1 MQQFHD
7 ALASFDASRLLAA
20 DDVARPPAIV
30 GPSIVVT
37 FHELHGLVT
46 AVADALA
53 DAALPVVAI
62 ALPLGVPQIAVL
74 YGATV
79 TPSTLFLPIDE
90 MQSVARNRSLLRD
103 AATTGLV
110 CSPTSRLLEAL
121 QTEFGD
127 AIAVRPLTLVLGDA
141 IVLATWRSA
150 EMAPPIWASD
160 ADAMYVLYTSG
171 STGHPKGVIGS
182 YAATWH
188 RLAWMWSTVPFARGE
203 RVLRHTAL
211 TSSATNLL
219 GPCLRYVVVS
229 GEPLHADLIAALF
242 AALPYVQLLHL
253 YGSTEVAG
261 DATFWLTTTTAAPVP
276 IGTAIGATKLRLV
289 DAEGAEIASDETRGE
304 LYIGGPPLARGYV
317 NPSDN
322 ESHRFCMLH
331 GERWFKTGDV
341 AYWSKGLLFFCGR
354 THAGY
359 VKVSGV
365 QVHVAAIETTVRTY
379 LGQHYLKW
387 KVALAPIASSEGWH
401 QYDTLVV
408 CVGMDE
414 DDTMDIDALRDA
426 VEREH
431 PRVAMHVLTVPIARF
446 PETSSG
452 KADPSQ
458 IPALFAQ
465 RSLPSWLRALLP
477 RTSGLAST
485 RLDPSTTLTELGLNS
500 MAMAIVLHTLQ
511 SQHEM
516 TLRPIE
522 LADMTVADLQALVQ
536 RKRPRAISPEAS
548 RKRTR
553 VAPRMEAVRWRVRA
567 HKCIDAS
574 PRLATTDVGE
584 YIIVGSH
591 DHTVL
596 CVAAVDG
603 HVVWRKELPDRVES
617 SAAVAKNQVVVGC
630 YDGGVYCLDVL
641 SGSTLWVFFTQ
652 DQVKCSPVIVEEEN
666 AVVVG
671 SHDHHV
677 YGLALT
683 SGACLFKLPF
693 TKSVFSSPVY
703 AATVLYCASL
713 AGEVRAYAW
722 SSLRHDAP
730 TPLWQH
736 TCPAPVFCS
745 LRLSARQ
752 SVLLVGCADA
762 SLYALSTTT
771 GTPRWSAA
779 TTKPIFSAPRIATL
793 SSGNEVALF
802 GSHDGVVRCVST
814 ADGVTLALVD
824 LGCTIYASPAIISD
838 RATTLRTCVC
848 TTDGHVYLWEPEAP
862 SSPATLLFQGAGDIF
877 SSPLVLMDEST
888 IVVGTR
894 GDVLVALHVPESDA
908 SSSTMTQ

>member
-1 MQQFHD
+1 
-7 ALASFDASRLLAA
+7 
-20 DDVARPPAIV
+20 
-30 GPSIVVT
+30 
-37 FHELHGLVT
+37 
-46 AVADALA
+46 
-53 DAALPVVAI
+53 
-62 ALPLGVPQIAVL
+62 
-74 YGATV
+74 
-79 TPSTLFLPIDE
+79 
-90 MQSVARNRSLLRD
+90 
-103 AATTGLV
+103 
-110 CSPTSRLLEAL
+110 
-121 QTEFGD
+121 
-127 AIAVRPLTLVLGDA
+127 
-141 IVLATWRSA
+141 
-150 EMAPPIWASD
+150 
-160 ADAMYVLYTSG
+160 MYVLYTSG

-211 TSSATNLL
+211 TFVDAIAEVFGTLCAGATLVLPSSYSYLSFAPPVVADLSGFARSLHLLNVTRMTLVPSVLQLLLQTNSLS
-219 GPCLRYVVVS
+219 PSLRYVVVS
-229 GEPLHADLIAALF
+229 GEPLHADLIVALF

-317 NPSDN
+317 NPYDYRCHL
-322 ESHRFCMLH
+322 SHRFCMLH

-341 AYWSKGLLFFCGR
+341 AYWSNGLLFLCGR
-354 THAGY
+354 SHGGY

-365 QVHVAAIETTVRTY
+365 QVHVAAIETTVRMY
-379 LGQHYLKW
+379 LSQHHRKW
-387 KVALAPIASSEGWH
+387 KVALAPVASSEGWH

-414 DDTMDIDALRDA
+414 GDNVDVDALCHA
-426 VEREH
+426 VERVH

-458 IPALFAQ
+458 IPALFAL

-477 RTSGLAST
+477 RTRGLAST

-536 RKRPRAISPEAS
+536 RKRPRAMSPAAAT
-548 RKRTR
+548 KRAR
-553 VAPRMEAVRWRVRA
+553 VTPRMEAVRWRVRA

-617 SAAVAKNQVVVGC
+617 SAAVAKNMVVVGC

-641 SGSTLWVFFTQ
+641 SGSTLWVYFTQ

-671 SHDHHV
+671 SHDHHL

-722 SSLRHDAP
+722 SSLCHDAP

-745 LRLSARQ
+745 LRLSVRQ
-752 SVLLVGCADA
+752 NVLLVGCADA

-814 ADGVTLALVD
+814 TDGVTLASVD
-824 LGCTIYASPAIISD
+824 LGCTIYASPAILSD
-838 RATTLRTCVC
+838 HKTTLRTCVC

-862 SSPATLLFQGAGDIF
+862 SLSATLLYQGAGDIF